1 MKHVLKNLG
10 LFKLGWLACVMS
22 AAAGQ
27 PGFGAIAVAAV
38 VAIHLAGT
46 AVPVKEALLL
56 LAAALIGIAWES
68 VLVAAGL
75 VSYPATGSAGWLA
88 PYWIVAMWVLFA
100 TTVNHGLA
108 WVKRNWM
115 VAAIAG
121 LLGGPAAFFGG
132 ARLGAVEFSEPVLA
146 LAVIGA
152 GWAILLPVLV
162 FIADSLIDSALL
174 ESSNSQR
181 RAGGPDPIADHG
193 LQSHG

>member
-174 ESSNSQR
+174 EPSNSQR
-181 RAGGPDPIADHG
+181 RAGRPDPIADHG